1 MKTGFWPARRFST
14 LPELDVVYATWRDQ
28 VAHQR
33 RHATGRFVFAER
45 LAEQRQALRPLPPAT
60 FDFSLNR
67 TVRVPA
73 DAYLRYAG
81 CFYPAPV
88 ELVHQKVA
96 SAIGVVPLA
105 PRTALSL
112 AWATLATRA
121 HLRRLDLSGQAR
133 LCLPLQFPRILEAR
147 RRTAVRVLW
156 SLVRRR
162 PLWVCSYLHRTFSL
176 SFGVRERRCC
186 STLIR

>member
-1 MKTGFWPARRFST
+1 M
-14 LPELDVVYATWRDQ
+14 VYGDWRDR
-28 VAHQR
+28 VAHRR
-33 RHATGRFVFAER
+33 RHATGQFIVADR
-45 LAEQRQALRPLPPAT
+45 LIEDRVALRPLPPTT
-60 FDFSLNR
+60 FDFSLSR

-133 LCLPLQFPRILEAR
+133 LCLPLQFPRILETR

-156 SLVRRR
+156 SLVRQR
-162 PLWVCSYLHRTFSL
+162 PLLGLLLLAPNIFSCL
-176 SFGVRERRCC
+176 SVYVNGAVAAPSSGDRAISMADLGRAV
-186 STLIR
+186 

>member
-45 LAEQRQALRPLPPAT
+45 LAEERRALRPLPPAT